1 MKIEIDFSNKTI
13 QIKSEVNISDF
24 FNELH
29 EILGDKINDFKL
41 IPSEVIYNFP
51 TYTPYTDPIIQP
63 YYNTKPYCGDQLSTC
78 CCSNK

>member
-1 MKIEIDFSNKTI
+1 MKLEIDFSDKTI
-13 QIKSEVNISDF
+13 KIKSEINISDF

-41 IPSEVIYNFP
+41 IPCEVIYNFP
-51 TYTPYTDPIIQP
+51 IYTPNTDPIIQP
-63 YYNTKPYCGDQLSTC
+63 FNTKPYCGDQPSTC